1 MVKVLVLLVVY
12 HISLCAK
19 LTGVSFRYK
28 RGIGVDPKRGD
39 PPLERAREPKKRRYH
54 LTIPGGYPHIVMTQH
69 H

>member
-39 PPLERAREPKKRRYH
+39 LPLERAREPRETSLPPNPSQGVTR
-54 LTIPGGYPHIVMTQH
+54 IS
-69 H
+69 